1 MRIGWLFV
9 YIILTSCNS
18 RKTADQ
24 SALLADTLG
33 MSRRMKA
40 MPDSVVNYIHAALDS
55 MQQGSIRKAYVDW
68 PQIRKATFQKAKGAV
83 SYRQTYPA
91 LHAAL
96 QALGDHHSF
105 LITPEQ
111 HQQWA
116 GKGQVNATKP
126 DPAEAMML
134 DNQFALLR
142 VYTFNSGDPKQ
153 MESYALDL
161 QARIKELEAQN
172 PLGWIIDLT
181 YNSGGNMWPMLAG
194 IGPLAGEG
202 VLGSF
207 LAADSTRTPWSYEKG
222 EVKAGN
228 ELVLKVANPYR
239 LKNQQAPIALLV
251 SERTASSG
259 EAILVSFMGRPNTRI
274 IGTPTAGL
282 STANQSI
289 TLVDGAK
296 LILTTAVF
304 TDRSGKTYG
313 RQIVPDADLSDK
325 WYFVFGFYHHVMKRE
340 AKDWIV
346 KMNENRKNK

>member
-18 RKTADQ
+18 RYTADQ
-24 SALLADTLG
+24 SALPADTLG
-33 MSRRMKA
+33 MSHRLVS
-40 MPDSVVNYIHAALDS
+40 MPDSVVNYIHAALDT
-55 MQQGSIRKAYVDW
+55 MQQGSVRKAFVDW
-68 PQIRKATFQKAKGAV
+68 PQVRKATFQKAKGAV
-83 SYRQTYPA
+83 TYQQTYPA
-91 LHAAL
+91 LQAAL

-111 HQQWA
+111 HRQWA
-116 GKGQVNATKP
+116 GKGDSSARKP
-126 DPAEAMML
+126 DFAEAMML

-153 MESYALDL
+153 IESYALDL
-161 QARIKELEAQN
+161 QAKIKELDAQN

-194 IGPLAGEG
+194 IGPLAGER

-207 LAADSTRTPWSYEKG
+207 LAADGTRTPWSYEEG

-228 ELVLKVANPYR
+228 ELILKILNPYR
-239 LKNQQAPIALLV
+239 VKNQQAPIALLV

-282 STANQSI
+282 STANQNIS
-289 TLVDGAK
+289 LVDGAQ

-304 TDRSGKTYG
+304 ADRRGKTYG
-313 RQIVPDADLSDK
+313 RQIVPDVDLSDK

-340 AKDWIV
+340 AKDWILR
-346 KMNENRKNK
+346 MNENRKIK